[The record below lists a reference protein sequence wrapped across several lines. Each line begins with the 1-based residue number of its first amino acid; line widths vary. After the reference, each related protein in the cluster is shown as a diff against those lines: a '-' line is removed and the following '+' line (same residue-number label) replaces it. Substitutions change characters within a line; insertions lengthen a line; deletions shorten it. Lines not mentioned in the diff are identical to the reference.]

1 MIMDIT
7 LGQGLHLVYAKT
19 PVAFDWICDKVFP
32 DFAEILE
39 PKCDEEVHSLVGYTS
54 ITPLLSQS
62 WGIRINMF
70 SGSALHLGSV
80 IRAVSQISTSVPVVI
95 GTDKYRNFKSLS
107 KKFPVAN
114 AMYLGSFPYKDAKQ
128 LLPTLF
134 IPYIAQYLKN
144 NYLNDVDSLITLIK
158 DSESG
163 IDYRKPSEI
172 TSRVGQPT
180 GNYQDYALK
189 LLKPLPPTKVGLNRR
204 VRDLIKQGYLLSNG
218 TVNGDRD
225 VLKKLGDTFDRFI
238 RYRGDYVNNS
248 DTQRDNWFWQQ
259 LRSIDIMELFRWR
272 LLVSEVD
279 SLPKLVYSGV
289 RG

>member
-1 MIMDIT
+1 MIMDVPSS
-7 LGQGLHLVYAKT
+7 QGLHLVYAKT
-19 PVAFDWICDKVFP
+19 PIAFDWICDKVFP

-39 PKCDEEVHSLVGYTS
+39 PKCDEEVRSLVGYTS

-80 IRAVSQISTSVPVVI
+80 IRTVSQISTSAPVVI

-107 KKFPVAN
+107 KKFPIAN
-114 AMYLGSFPYKDAKQ
+114 AMYLGSFPYKDAKH

-172 TSRVGQPT
+172 TARVGRPT

-289 RG
+289 RR